1 VTRPPSLWI
10 DREGT
15 RDPDAGPFSQA
26 RWRRQALEAD
36 ARWRTPEEPDAPEP
50 PPGRPRRR
58 GVLLPALAL
67 MVALS
72 ALALSAVAVL
82 DGNGDSNAVL
92 PAAGGGKLAPTQIG
106 RVYQSAGPGVVSV
119 QVGSASGTGFVVRSD
134 GTIVT
139 NAHVVGDAETA
150 VVRFGDTGR
159 QVQAEVR
166 GTDPSSDLAVLHVD
180 PGATGPLRPLPLANS
195 DRVHVGDAVVAI
207 GHPFGLDRT
216 ATAGIVSGLGRE
228 IRAPDGF
235 QIDEVIQTD
244 APINPGNSG
253 GPLLDA
259 RGRVVG
265 VNSQIATGGAGNG
278 SVGIG
283 FAVPS
288 NRVRDVL
295 PALSRGQRI
304 ERGYLGVTTTPHA
317 RGAEVVDV
325 AAGSPAQAAGLRSG
339 DVITGVDGHEV
350 TEPQD
355 ISEAVNA
362 LKPGDGL
369 ELEVSRNGDRRT
381 VQVELAARP
390 RQAP

>member
-1 VTRPPSLWI
+1 MTRPPSLWI

-26 RWRRQALEAD
+26 RWRRQALEAE
-36 ARWRTPEEPDAPEP
+36 ARWRGGEEPEAPQP

-58 GVLLPALAL
+58 GVVPVLALVAALA
-67 MVALS
+67 

-82 DGNGDSNAVL
+82 DDGGGDQSAAL
-92 PAAGGGKLAPTQIG
+92 PAASGGKLAPTQVG

-119 QVGSASGTGFVVRSD
+119 QVGSASGTGFVVRTD

-139 NAHVVGDAETA
+139 NAHVVSDAETA

-166 GTDPSSDLAVLHVD
+166 GSDPSSDLAVLKVD
-180 PGATGPLRPLPLANS
+180 PGDSGPLRPLPLANS
-195 DRVHVGDAVVAI
+195 DRVQVGDAVVAI

-216 ATAGIVSGLGRE
+216 ATAGIVSGVGRE
-228 IRAPDGF
+228 IQAPNGF
-235 QIDEVIQTD
+235 QIDQVIQTD

-265 VNSQIATGGAGNG
+265 VNSQIATGGAGG

-295 PALSRGQRI
+295 PALSRGEHI
-304 ERGYLGVTTTPHA
+304 ERAYLGVTTAPNA

-325 AAGSPAQAAGLRSG
+325 ASGSPAAGADLRAG
-339 DVITGVDGHEV
+339 DLITGIDGREVD
-350 TEPQD
+350 EPED
-355 ISEAVNA
+355 VSNA
-362 LKPGDGL
+362 LDSLKPGDRVQL
-369 ELEVSRNGDRRT
+369 ELSRDGSSRT
-381 VQVELAARP
+381 VEIELADRP
-390 RQAP
+390 

>member
-10 DREGT
+10 DREGI

-26 RWRRQALEAD
+26 RWRRQALEAE
-36 ARWRTPEEPDAPEP
+36 ARWRDPEEREAPEP

-58 GVLLPALAL
+58 GVVSALAL
-67 MVALS
+67 VAALA
-72 ALALSAVAVL
+72 ALALSAVAL
-82 DGNGDSNAVL
+82 LGDDGGDEPAAVL
-92 PAAGGGKLAPTQIG
+92 PAAGGGKLAPTQVG

-119 QVGSASGTGFVVRSD
+119 QVGSASGTGFVVRTD

-139 NAHVVGDAETA
+139 NAHVVEDADSA

-159 QVQAEVR
+159 QARAEVR

-180 PGATGPLRPLPLANS
+180 PDSAGPLRALPLADS
-195 DRVHVGDAVVAI
+195 ERVQVGDAVVAI

-216 ATAGIVSGLGRE
+216 ATAGIVSGVGRE
-228 IRAPDGF
+228 IRAPNGF
-235 QIDEVIQTD
+235 QIDKVIQTD

-265 VNSQIATGGAGNG
+265 VNSQIATGGASG

-295 PALSRGQRI
+295 PALSRGEHI
-304 ERGYLGVTTTPHA
+304 ERAYLGVTTAPSA
-317 RGAEVVDV
+317 RGAEVVSV
-325 AAGSPAQAAGLRSG
+325 ASGSPAADSDLRAG
-339 DVITGVDGHEV
+339 DVITGIDGRGVD
-350 TEPQD
+350 EPDDVSQAID
-355 ISEAVNA
+355 S
-362 LKPGDGL
+362 LKPGDRVRL
-369 ELEVSRNGDRRT
+369 ELSRDGSTRT
-381 VQVELAARP
+381 VEVELADRP
-390 RQAP
+390 

>member
-1 VTRPPSLWI
+1 M
-10 DREGT
+10 
-15 RDPDAGPFSQA
+15 A
-26 RWRRQALEAD
+26 
-36 ARWRTPEEPDAPEP
+36 
-50 PPGRPRRR
+50 
-58 GVLLPALAL
+58 ALAL
-67 MVALS
+67 AAALA
-72 ALALSAVAVL
+72 ALALSTVAVL
-82 DGNGDSNAVL
+82 DGTGDQAEVL
-92 PAAGGGKLAPTQIG
+92 PAAGGGKLAPTQVG

-119 QVGSASGTGFVVRSD
+119 QVGSASGTGFVVRGD

-139 NAHVVGDAETA
+139 NAHVVGDADAA

-180 PGATGPLRPLPLANS
+180 PGASGPLRPLPLANS
-195 DRVHVGDAVVAI
+195 DRVQVGDAVVAI

-288 NRVRDVL
+288 NRVREVL

-304 ERGYLGVTTTPHA
+304 ERAYLGVTTAPHA
-317 RGAEVVDV
+317 RGAEVVSV
-325 AAGSPAQAAGLRSG
+325 AGGSPAQRAGIRSG
-339 DVITGVDGHEV
+339 DVITVVDGREV
-350 TEPQD
+350 AEPQD
-355 ISEAVNA
+355 VSEAINA
-362 LKPGDGL
+362 LKPGERLEIEVARDGA
-369 ELEVSRNGDRRT
+369 RRT
-381 VQVELAARP
+381 LDVELAARP
-390 RQAP
+390 RQTP

>member
-36 ARWRTPEEPDAPEP
+36 ARWRAPAEPEAPQP
-50 PPGRPRRR
+50 PPGRPRGR
-58 GVLLPALAL
+58 GRLPALAL
-67 MVALS
+67 AAALA
-72 ALALSAVAVL
+72 ALALSTVAVL
-82 DGNGDSNAVL
+82 DGGNDPSAVL
-92 PAAGGGKLAPTQIG
+92 PAAGGGKLAPTQVG

-119 QVGSASGTGFVVRSD
+119 QVGSASGTGFVVRTD

-139 NAHVVGDAETA
+139 NAHVVGDAGTA

-166 GTDPSSDLAVLHVD
+166 GSDPSSDLAVLHVD

-228 IRAPDGF
+228 IQAPDGF
-235 QIDEVIQTD
+235 QIDKVIQTD

-265 VNSQIATGGAGNG
+265 VNSQIATGGGGNG

-288 NRVRDVL
+288 NRVREVL
-295 PALSRGQRI
+295 PALSRG
-304 ERGYLGVTTTPHA
+304 ERVEHAYLGVTTAPHA
-317 RGAEVVDV
+317 RGAAVVS
-325 AAGSPAQAAGLRSG
+325 AAPGSPAQSAGIRSG
-339 DVITGVDGHEV
+339 DVITGVDGRQV
-350 TEPQD
+350 NEPQD
-355 ISEAVNA
+355 VSEAINA
-362 LKPGDGL
+362 LKPGDRL
-369 ELEVSRNGDRRT
+369 DVEVSRNGTSRT
-381 VQVELAARP
+381 FQVELTARP
-390 RQAP
+390 RTP

>member
-10 DREGT
+10 DREGN

-26 RWRRQALEAD
+26 RWRRQALEAE
-36 ARWRTPEEPDAPEP
+36 ARWRGGEEPEAPQP

-58 GVLLPALAL
+58 GVVPVLALVAALA
-67 MVALS
+67 

-82 DGNGDSNAVL
+82 DDGGGDQSAAL
-92 PAAGGGKLAPTQIG
+92 PAASGGKLAPTQVG

-119 QVGSASGTGFVVRSD
+119 QVGSASGTGFVVRTD

-139 NAHVVGDAETA
+139 NAHVVSDAETA

-166 GTDPSSDLAVLHVD
+166 GSDPSSDLAVLKVD
-180 PGATGPLRPLPLANS
+180 PGDSGPLRPLPLANS
-195 DRVHVGDAVVAI
+195 DRVQVGDAVVAI

-216 ATAGIVSGLGRE
+216 ATAGIVSGVGRE
-228 IRAPDGF
+228 IQAPNGF
-235 QIDEVIQTD
+235 QIDQVIQTD

-265 VNSQIATGGAGNG
+265 VNSQIATGGAGG

-295 PALSRGQRI
+295 PALSRGEHI
-304 ERGYLGVTTTPHA
+304 ERAYLGVTTAPNA
-317 RGAEVVDV
+317 RGAEVVVV
-325 AAGSPAQAAGLRSG
+325 ASGSPAAGADLRAG
-339 DVITGVDGHEV
+339 DLITGIDGREVD
-350 TEPQD
+350 EPED
-355 ISEAVNA
+355 VSNA
-362 LKPGDGL
+362 LDSLKPGDRVQL
-369 ELEVSRNGDRRT
+369 ELSRDGSSRT
-381 VQVELAARP
+381 VEIELADRP
-390 RQAP
+390 

>member
-10 DREGT
+10 DREGN

-26 RWRRQALEAD
+26 RWRRQALEAE
-36 ARWRTPEEPDAPEP
+36 ARWRGGEEPEAPQP

-58 GVLLPALAL
+58 GVVPVLALVAALA
-67 MVALS
+67 

-82 DGNGDSNAVL
+82 DNGGGDQSAAL
-92 PAAGGGKLAPTQIG
+92 PAASGGKLAPTQVG

-119 QVGSASGTGFVVRSD
+119 QVGSASGTGFVVRTD

-139 NAHVVGDAETA
+139 NAHVVSDAETA

-166 GTDPSSDLAVLHVD
+166 GSDPSSDLAVLKVD
-180 PGATGPLRPLPLANS
+180 PGDSGPLRPLPLANS
-195 DRVHVGDAVVAI
+195 DRVQVGDAVVAI

-216 ATAGIVSGLGRE
+216 ATAGIVSGVGRE
-228 IRAPDGF
+228 IQAPNGF
-235 QIDEVIQTD
+235 QIDQVIQTD

-265 VNSQIATGGAGNG
+265 VNSQIATGGAGG

-295 PALSRGQRI
+295 PALSRGEHI
-304 ERGYLGVTTTPHA
+304 ERAYLGVTTAPNA

-325 AAGSPAQAAGLRSG
+325 ASGSPAAGADLRAG
-339 DVITGVDGHEV
+339 DLITGIDGREVD
-350 TEPQD
+350 EPED
-355 ISEAVNA
+355 VSNA
-362 LKPGDGL
+362 LDSLKPGDRVQL
-369 ELEVSRNGDRRT
+369 ELSRDGSSRT
-381 VQVELAARP
+381 VEIELADRP
-390 RQAP
+390 

>member
-10 DREGT
+10 DREGN

-26 RWRRQALEAD
+26 RWRRQALEAE
-36 ARWRTPEEPDAPEP
+36 ARWRGGEEPEAPQP

-58 GVLLPALAL
+58 GVVPVLALVAALA
-67 MVALS
+67 

-82 DGNGDSNAVL
+82 DDGGGDQSAAL
-92 PAAGGGKLAPTQIG
+92 PAASGGKLAPTQVG

-119 QVGSASGTGFVVRSD
+119 QVGSASGTGFVVRTD

-139 NAHVVGDAETA
+139 NAHVVSDAETA

-166 GTDPSSDLAVLHVD
+166 GSDPSSDLAVLKVD
-180 PGATGPLRPLPLANS
+180 PGDSGPLRPLPLANS
-195 DRVHVGDAVVAI
+195 DRVQVGDAVVAI

-216 ATAGIVSGLGRE
+216 ATAGIVSGVGRE
-228 IRAPDGF
+228 IQAPNGF
-235 QIDEVIQTD
+235 QIDQVIQTD

-265 VNSQIATGGAGNG
+265 VNSQIATGGAGG

-295 PALSRGQRI
+295 PALSRGEHI
-304 ERGYLGVTTTPHA
+304 ERAYLGVTTAPNA

-325 AAGSPAQAAGLRSG
+325 ASGSPAAGADLRAG
-339 DVITGVDGHEV
+339 DLITGIDGREVD
-350 TEPQD
+350 EPED
-355 ISEAVNA
+355 VSNA
-362 LKPGDGL
+362 LDSLKPGDRVQL
-369 ELEVSRNGDRRT
+369 ELSRDGSSRT
-381 VQVELAARP
+381 VEIELADRP
-390 RQAP
+390 